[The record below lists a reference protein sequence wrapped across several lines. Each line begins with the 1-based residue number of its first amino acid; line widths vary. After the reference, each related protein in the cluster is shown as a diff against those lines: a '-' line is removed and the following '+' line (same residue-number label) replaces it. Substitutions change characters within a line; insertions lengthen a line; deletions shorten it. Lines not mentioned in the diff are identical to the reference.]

1 MVVVDT
7 NVLVD
12 VLRGMPTAV
21 AALERRATDEVVV
34 PSMVRF
40 EVLAGARPSEMTS
53 IAMLLD
59 ACLDAPVDA
68 SIADEAASLARR
80 YMKSHAGID
89 PIDYVVAATARLLDA
104 ELADTQCQ
112 ALPDVQAAEGALLM
126 RYLRQASSS
135 CAASPAMRH
144 EPLGTAH
151 LCSA

>member
-12 VLRGMPTAV
+12 VLRGVPTAI
-21 AALERRATDEVVV
+21 AALERRATDDVVV

-53 IAMLLD
+53 IAQLLD

-80 YMKSHAGID
+80 YMKSHVGID

-104 ELADTQCQ
+104 ELLTRNVKHFPMFRRLKA
-112 ALPDVQAAEGALLM
+112 P
-126 RYLRQASSS
+126 Y
-135 CAASPAMRH
+135 
-144 EPLGTAH
+144 
-151 LCSA
+151 

>member
-12 VLRGMPTAV
+12 VLRGVPTAV

-53 IAMLLD
+53 IARLLD

-80 YMKSHAGID
+80 YMKSNVGID

-104 ELADTQCQ
+104 ELLTRNVKHFPMFRRLKA
-112 ALPDVQAAEGALLM
+112 P
-126 RYLRQASSS
+126 Y
-135 CAASPAMRH
+135 
-144 EPLGTAH
+144 
-151 LCSA
+151 